1 MGSRGPRDAPN
12 RDETPRVPG
21 IAPLL
26 PFPPPSAPPRSRFL
40 PRDYTQ
46 INLVLALNF
55 IFLFFL
61 TDPTFSF
68 ADTTAPLYS
77 NKTSREGFAH
87 WTTSHLPPRKRL
99 GDGTR
104 RFETNLPYGE
114 FAEVPEVH
122 VDPLDS
128 PEKPE
133 RNPFWEQI
141 FQHAQMRSPSP
152 RKRKG
157 KKGQISYKGFRP
169 SFNFPKALGPK
180 RVGRFLRQ
188 KVGQVGQLGRRLF
201 RPPLH
206 LLQFAAVLILNVTY
220 SVTYNIGVETFGGLP
235 GHVRQLA
242 KWLWG
247 ASERKGEDPH
257 EHLKSKLFP
266 EGVPL
271 SPGKIKQKMQDGLH
285 GLGKNSRKLTGMV
298 VGGMR
303 RTCSGFQSQ
312 EFQNE
317 QRRVDFFV
325 KEGRRCNSMCD
336 SAGAVENFRQA
347 VAIRP
352 SDPDLLVCLSKSL
365 SDRVF
370 TEDVFHN
377 HPLARAISKEA
388 AEVSERAIELNPKC
402 SEAHLCLGAALGR
415 LSMWSDNREKV
426 ELSGTIKERC
436 EEAIRLD
443 PTSDLALHV
452 LGRYQHQM
460 ANLGRIVRALVRV
473 MYGGKLEPGTL
484 EEAEALFRRAVE
496 IAPKRLIH
504 RVELGKLLLD
514 MQRKDEARDQLRLA
528 MTLPREDI
536 NSEHERRDAAELL
549 KKHWGEKVVI
559 PTFTDPPPTPPPR
572 LSSVS
577 RRSSFDTSGRRSFD
591 DVRENPFLTRAAQQA
606 AAA

>member
-1 MGSRGPRDAPN
+1 M
-12 RDETPRVPG
+12 
-21 IAPLL
+21 
-26 PFPPPSAPPRSRFL
+26 
-40 PRDYTQ
+40 
-46 INLVLALNF
+46 
-55 IFLFFL
+55 
-61 TDPTFSF
+61 
-68 ADTTAPLYS
+68 
-77 NKTSREGFAH
+77 
-87 WTTSHLPPRKRL
+87 
-99 GDGTR
+99 
-104 RFETNLPYGE
+104 
-114 FAEVPEVH
+114 
-122 VDPLDS
+122 
-128 PEKPE
+128 
-133 RNPFWEQI
+133 
-141 FQHAQMRSPSP
+141 
-152 RKRKG
+152 
-157 KKGQISYKGFRP
+157 
-169 SFNFPKALGPK
+169 
-180 RVGRFLRQ
+180 
-188 KVGQVGQLGRRLF
+188 
-201 RPPLH
+201 
-206 LLQFAAVLILNVTY
+206 
-220 SVTYNIGVETFGGLP
+220 
-235 GHVRQLA
+235 
-242 KWLWG
+242 
-247 ASERKGEDPH
+247 
-257 EHLKSKLFP
+257 
-266 EGVPL
+266 
-271 SPGKIKQKMQDGLH
+271 
-285 GLGKNSRKLTGMV
+285 
-298 VGGMR
+298 
-303 RTCSGFQSQ
+303 
-312 EFQNE
+312 
-317 QRRVDFFV
+317 

-388 AEVSERAIELNPKC
+388 AEISERAIELNPKC
-402 SEAHLCLGAALGR
+402 AEAHLCLGAALGR

-514 MQRKDEARDQLRLA
+514 MQRKEEAHDQLVLA
-528 MTLPREDI
+528 MTLPRRT
-536 NSEHERRDAAELL
+536 STRSTSGGTRPSSS

-591 DVRENPFLTRAAQQA
+591 DVRENPLPDQGRAAGCRSLTILLFFMYHSQGKTCVISSSPNIRSHRINASKSCALSVHSRPICSCITADGSKIVSTSDCLRTRGGHGFEALRPRDAHRLSPRGTRCVGGGGARVPRDVPRGGTRSPAPRWADRVRRSLPAGDVARGAAPRDVSQGDRADRARHGGCRRGAVVHAGPMDVPPVGTTPGRGQA
-606 AAA
+606 NPEPSSGRRSQPSPTRWPTRVGRT

>member
-1 MGSRGPRDAPN
+1 MKVSCN
-12 RDETPRVPG
+12 
-21 IAPLL
+21 
-26 PFPPPSAPPRSRFL
+26 
-40 PRDYTQ
+40 
-46 INLVLALNF
+46 N
-55 IFLFFL
+55 
-61 TDPTFSF
+61 
-68 ADTTAPLYS
+68 
-77 NKTSREGFAH
+77 
-87 WTTSHLPPRKRL
+87 
-99 GDGTR
+99 
-104 RFETNLPYGE
+104 
-114 FAEVPEVH
+114 
-122 VDPLDS
+122 VDPLET

-133 RNPFWEQI
+133 RSPFWEQI
-141 FQHAQMRSPSP
+141 FQRASQARSSPSP
-152 RKRKG
+152 RKRRGG
-157 KKGQISYKGFRP
+157 KKGGQFSYKGFRP

-180 RVGRFLRQ
+180 RVGGFLRA
-188 KVGQVGQLGRRLF
+188 KVGQVGHLGRQLF

-247 ASERKGEDPH
+247 RTGKPKEDPH
-257 EHLKSKLFP
+257 EHLKNKLFP
-266 EGVPL
+266 EGTPL
-271 SPGKIKQKMQDGLH
+271 SPGKIKQKMQDSLH
-285 GLGKNSRKLTGMV
+285 GLGKNSRKLGGMV

-303 RTCSGFQSQ
+303 RHGSFRFQSQ

-325 KEGRRCNSMCD
+325 KEGRRCNAVCD

-352 SDPDLLVCLSKSL
+352 ADPDLLVCLSKSL

-388 AEVSERAIELNPKC
+388 AEISERAIELSPKC

-484 EEAEALFRRAVE
+484 EEAETIFRRAIE

-514 MQRKDEARDQLRLA
+514 MQRKDEAHAELKLA

-536 NSEHERRDAAELL
+536 NSEHERRDAVELL
-549 KKHWGEKVVI
+549 RKHWGEKVEI
-559 PTFTDPPPTPPPR
+559 PQFADPPPTPPPR

-577 RRSSFDTSGRRSFD
+577 RRSSFDTGSGGARRSFD
-591 DVRENPFLTRAAQQA
+591 DVRENPFLTKAAQQA